1 MEVSFSDAK
10 VRCIKDYMKRSLRE
24 YQDHFIFQVGTNNLG
39 SQCQP
44 GLVAKTIMYATAAL
58 KIGKHDVAISN
69 IIV

>member
-10 VRCIKDYMKRSLRE
+10 ESCIKDYMKRSLRE

-44 GLVAKTIMYATAAL
+44 DVVAKTIMYATTAL
-58 KIGKHDVAISN
+58 KIEKHDVAISN
-69 IIV
+69 I